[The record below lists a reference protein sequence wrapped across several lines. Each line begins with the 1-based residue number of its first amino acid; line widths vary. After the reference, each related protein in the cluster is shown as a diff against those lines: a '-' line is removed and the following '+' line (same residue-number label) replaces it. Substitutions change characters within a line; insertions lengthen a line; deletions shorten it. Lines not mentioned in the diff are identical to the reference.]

1 MQPRLQLCLAKHL
14 CLLINYYAL
23 MQAAELQKCCEVCC
37 HGLQLAGLKFSSC
50 RQIKHSVQEVCLT
63 LPGLTEYEV
72 AVVLDVVVFGSFA
85 SLSSMS
91 LLPGFAEED

>member
-1 MQPRLQLCLAKHL
+1 MTQLY
-14 CLLINYYAL
+14 LLINSYVL
-23 MQAAELQKCCEVCC
+23 GQAAGLQKCCQLRC
-37 HGLQLAGLKFSSC
+37 HGLQLAGFEYSSC
-50 RQIKHSVQEVCLT
+50 RQIQHSVQEVCLT

-72 AVVLDVVVFGSFA
+72 AVVLEVVVFGSFP